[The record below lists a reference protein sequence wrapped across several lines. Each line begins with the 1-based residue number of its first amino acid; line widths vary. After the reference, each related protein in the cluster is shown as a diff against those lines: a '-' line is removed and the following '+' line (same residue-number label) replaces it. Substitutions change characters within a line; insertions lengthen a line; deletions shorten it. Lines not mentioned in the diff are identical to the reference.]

1 MSEPSQ
7 PGAVGAIQPIGFL
20 LTLSNDWRISR
31 ASANIGDY
39 LDVAPEALIGEP
51 VTSLFNASAV
61 HSLRNRLALLR
72 GPFATERLFSIPLTD
87 GPAHYD
93 VALHMSGEQAV
104 IEAEPNHEHHHDRES
119 TGTVR
124 GMIAQLGEVETMA
137 GFFEEAARQMRALT
151 GYDRVTIHRFAAG
164 GDDEVVGEVLRSAI
178 GSAMGRH
185 LPISGEAPRSLLR
198 LVADIDAVPVPIVP
212 GQVRRGKPADLSRAV
227 LRAASPEDVE
237 LLRSI
242 GVRAALSIAIVIGGR
257 TWGVIAC
264 HHHAPCCPSF
274 ERRSAAEWFAI
285 MLAMQIEIRELKA
298 RLS

>member
-31 ASANIGDY
+31 ASVNIGEY
-39 LDVAPEALIGEP
+39 LGVPAARLIGEP

-61 HSLRNRLALLR
+61 HSVRNRLALLR

>member
-61 HSLRNRLALLR
+61 HSVRNRLALLR

-151 GYDRVTIHRFAAG
+151 GYDRVTIHRFAPDG
-164 GDDEVVGEVLRSAI
+164 GDEVVGEVLRSAI

-198 LVADIDAVPVPIVP
+198 LVADVDAVPVPIVP
-212 GQVRRGKPADLSRAV
+212 GQVRRGRPADLSRAV

>member
-1 MSEPSQ
+1 MVVPKASRF
-7 PGAVGAIQPIGFL
+7 GRRAVLLDVGAG
-20 LTLSNDWRISR
+20 
-31 ASANIGDY
+31 
-39 LDVAPEALIGEP
+39 
-51 VTSLFNASAV
+51 
-61 HSLRNRLALLR
+61 
-72 GPFATERLFSIPLTD
+72 
-87 GPAHYD
+87 
-93 VALHMSGEQAV
+93 
-104 IEAEPNHEHHHDRES
+104 
-119 TGTVR
+119 
-124 GMIAQLGEVETMA
+124 
-137 GFFEEAARQMRALT
+137 
-151 GYDRVTIHRFAAG
+151 
-164 GDDEVVGEVLRSAI
+164 
-178 GSAMGRH
+178 
-185 LPISGEAPRSLLR
+185 LLR